1 MRTLKELLIVLRD
14 NAEIEPFGIKRN
26 AMKLGLCYQVT
37 VLRQNGKM
45 NIEESSTV
53 KNFIELATKKKNSVY
68 FPFMYKPGNW
78 TYRKRWLNKQI
89 KLLDEQ
95 ERQTGVKVY

>member
-14 NAEIEPFGIKRN
+14 NAIIEPYSVHKCATR
-26 AMKLGLCYQVT
+26 LGLCYQIT
-37 VLRQNGKM
+37 DLRLAAKINRNECELLK
-45 NIEESSTV
+45 S
-53 KNFIELATKKKNSVY
+53 FITAETERKHSVY
-68 FPFMYKPGNW
+68 YPYMYMPGNW

-95 ERQTGVKVY
+95 DNSTTKVS